1 MCFCFYALR
10 LSNFHV
16 LPHNY
21 NTLTHTRTQAWLLP
35 AVVVVTSNFYP
46 PPFIPSLS
54 SAQKDDDD
62 DDDDEVED
70 KNENGND
77 ADTSAL
83 EQQLTCKSLYIL
95 SVHVCAA
102 AIVLVR
108 VCVCAGH
115 LIRLL
120 RPTRD
125 VFMALGELGWRPFY
139 SWQPATLL
147 D

>member
-1 MCFCFYALR
+1 MLLFLCFTFIKFSCFATQLQ
-10 LSNFHV
+10 H
-16 LPHNY
+16 
-21 NTLTHTRTQAWLLP
+21 TLAHTQAWLLP

-62 DDDDEVED
+62 DDEVED
-70 KNENGND
+70 EDENGND

-102 AIVLVR
+102 AIVFVR
-108 VCVCAGH
+108 VCVCECAGH

>member
-1 MCFCFYALR
+1 M
-10 LSNFHV
+10 
-16 LPHNY
+16 
-21 NTLTHTRTQAWLLP
+21 
-35 AVVVVTSNFYP
+35 
-46 PPFIPSLS
+46 
-54 SAQKDDDD
+54 
-62 DDDDEVED
+62 
-70 KNENGND
+70 ND

-83 EQQLTCKSLYIL
+83 EQLTCKSLYIL
-95 SVHVCAA
+95 SVHVCAG
-102 AIVLVR
+102 VY

-120 RPTRD
+120 RPARD

>member
-21 NTLTHTRTQAWLLP
+21 NTHSHTHTQAWLLP

-62 DDDDEVED
+62 DEVED
-70 KNENGND
+70 EDEND

-102 AIVLVR
+102 AIVFVR
-108 VCVCAGH
+108 ICVYVCVCWALDT
-115 LIRLL
+115 LITPYQRRFYGARRARL
-120 RPTRD
+120 
-125 VFMALGELGWRPFY
+125 
-139 SWQPATLL
+139 ATIL
-147 D
+147 

>member
-1 MCFCFYALR
+1 MFCAFVFILYVYQI
-10 LSNFHV
+10 FMFCH
-16 LPHNY
+16 
-21 NTLTHTRTQAWLLP
+21 TTTTHTRSQAWLLP

>member
-1 MCFCFYALR
+1 MLYVYQIFMFC
-10 LSNFHV
+10 H
-16 LPHNY
+16 
-21 NTLTHTRTQAWLLP
+21 TTTTHTRTHTQAWLLP

-62 DDDDEVED
+62 EVED
-70 KNENGND
+70 ENGND

-83 EQQLTCKSLYIL
+83 EQLTCKSLYIL
-95 SVHVCAA
+95 SVHVCAG
-102 AIVLVR
+102 VYVCVCVCWDVYVC

-120 RPTRD
+120 RPARD